1 MSNTDEYS
9 AEYIINQLKDDYAYM
24 RRLYKEY
31 KEMNEQLHE
40 ENLELKRQL
49 REKEK
54 PVVAKSSYVRTSNV
68 TPISEY
74 GKKPYVKRNFKDFS
88 EAEKQ
93 AWFESKG
100 KTYIPRDEYIAAL
113 KKADLRP
120 STSVDENERSKYGS
134 DLD

>member
-1 MSNTDEYS
+1 MSNTEDEYS
-9 AEYIINQLKDDYAYM
+9 AEYIIKQLKDDYAYM

-31 KEMNEQLHE
+31 KEMSEDLHE
-40 ENLELKRQL
+40 ENKKLRQELI
-49 REKEK
+49 EKNK
-54 PVVAKSSYVRTSNV
+54 PVVKSSYVRTTNV

-100 KTYIPRDEYIAAL
+100 KTYIPRDEYIAAM
-113 KKADLRP
+113 KAEKND
-120 STSVDENERSKYGS
+120 RSKYGS

>member
-1 MSNTDEYS
+1 MSETDVYS

-31 KEMNEQLHE
+31 KEENAELRE
-40 ENLELKRQL
+40 EIKKLRQEL

-54 PVVAKSSYVRTSNV
+54 PVAKSGYVRTSNV

-74 GKKPYVKRNFKDFS
+74 GKKPYVKREFKDFT
-88 EAEKQ
+88 EAERK

-100 KTYIPRDEYIAAL
+100 KIYIPRDEYIAA
-113 KKADLRP
+113 KKA
-120 STSVDENERSKYGS
+120 ENERSKYGS